1 METPNMNKE
10 ISLHS
15 LLIDVDD
22 SVLVVIDV
30 QQSFLE
36 KLPDAE
42 HKLLVNRIGWLISVA
57 VKLNVPLVAMGEN
70 IPSTGGVA
78 AAIAEKLPADTR
90 VYNKMTFGLA
100 AEPEILA
107 AVKNTGRKTAVLVG
121 LETDVCVAHSAI
133 GLLQNGFHVVALAD
147 ATASPGAAHEIGLER
162 MRRAGVLISSVKG
175 VFYEWIRTVD
185 RAHEFGKKYGQEVG
199 LAEGVEL

>member
-1 METPNMNKE
+1 MNKE
-10 ISLHS
+10 VLLQNS
-15 LLIDVDD
+15 LIDVDD

-100 AEPEILA
+100 ADPEILD

-133 GLLQNGFHVVALAD
+133 GLLQNGFQVVALAD
-147 ATASPGAAHEIGLER
+147 ATASPGSAHELGLER
-162 MRRAGVLISSVKG
+162 MRGAGVLISSVKG
-175 VFYEWIRTVD
+175 VFYEWIRTVE
-185 RAHEFGKKYGQEVG
+185 RVSEFGEKYGQEIG
-199 LAEGVEL
+199 LPEGVEL